1 MLITN
6 QRERVSA
13 WVAER
18 IGLDVPWK
26 NASALGWEEH
36 GELRAGIVIDGYVS
50 KARASMHCAGVGK
63 YWLRREFLYACFDY
77 AFNFLDL
84 KVLINVVSVENKDS
98 LRFTEKI
105 GFSEICRIPLAWN
118 GVEDLVLFQMQ
129 RTDCRWL
136 GEQHG
141 IH

>member
-13 WVAER
+13 WVAKQ
-18 IGLDVPWK
+18 IGLNAPWEK
-26 NASALGWEEH
+26 ACALGWEEH
-36 GELRAGIVIDGYVS
+36 GELCAGIVIDGYVS
-50 KARASMHCAGVGK
+50 KARGSMHCAGVGK

-84 KVLINVVSVENKDS
+84 KVLINVVSAENKNS
-98 LRFTEKI
+98 LRFTKKI

-118 GVEDLVLFQMQ
+118 GEEDLVLFQM
-129 RTDCRWL
+129 RRDDCRWL
-136 GEQHG
+136 GR
-141 IH
+141 